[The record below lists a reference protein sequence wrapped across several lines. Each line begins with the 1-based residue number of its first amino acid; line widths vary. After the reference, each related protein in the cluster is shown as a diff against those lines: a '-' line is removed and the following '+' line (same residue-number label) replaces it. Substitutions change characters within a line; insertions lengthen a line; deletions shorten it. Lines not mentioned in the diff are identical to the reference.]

1 LTLSALDDASGA
13 ESSAT
18 VRERVTAARLFRRER
33 ASGQCESVVHAL
45 EERSLL
51 TRDARSL
58 LRQALVGGGLSGRA
72 YVRIIDL
79 ARTIADLD
87 NLLLVGPEHVAE
99 ALALR
104 LDHRRVGFV

>member
-1 LTLSALDDASGA
+1 M
-13 ESSAT
+13 
-18 VRERVTAARLFRRER
+18 TAARLFRRER
-33 ASGQCESVVHAL
+33 SSGQCDPVGHAL

-58 LRQALVGGGLSGRA
+58 LRQALIAQGLSGRA

-87 NLLLVGPEHVAE
+87 NLLLVGPDHVAE

-104 LDHRRVGFV
+104 LDHRRVEFV